1 MTYPDA
7 GTRRPSSSHRHRKYI
22 YKIKH
27 THLLAKARFTILPFG
42 TMDEGRGF
50 CIETV
55 QAVGV
60 LVDKSVVL
68 GDKLPADLRGN
79 DAGASRIGRV
89 RLSAHYTI
97 QVRCEQCDR
106 SGRADE
112 RDDDA
117 RESERA

>member
-7 GTRRPSSSHRHRKYI
+7 ETRRPTSHRHRRYI
-22 YKIKH
+22 HEISH
-27 THLLAKARFTILPFG
+27 THLLAKARFTILSFS
-42 TMDEGRGF
+42 TVDEGRGF

-55 QAVGV
+55 QAVGG
-60 LVDKSVVL
+60 LVDESVVL
-68 GDKLPADLRGN
+68 GDKLPADLRGD

-97 QVRCEQCDR
+97 QMRCEQCDR